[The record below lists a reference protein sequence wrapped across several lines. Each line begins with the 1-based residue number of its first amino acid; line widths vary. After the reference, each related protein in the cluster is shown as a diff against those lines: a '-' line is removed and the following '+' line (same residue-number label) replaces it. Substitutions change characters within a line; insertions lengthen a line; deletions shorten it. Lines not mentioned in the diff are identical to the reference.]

1 MERGC
6 PQNEPDVALL
16 DRELPPDD
24 VAGPALDMQP
34 LALAGFQVHFV
45 PHRHSSAPDVLPP
58 PRRGPSVGYCVPA
71 PDVGQLELEVLARAA
86 GSR

>member
-1 MERGC
+1 MSG
-6 PQNEPDVALL
+6 
-16 DRELPPDD
+16 
-24 VAGPALDMQP
+24 QP
-34 LALAGFQVHFV
+34 TFRHVSTEIEIGLAGFQVHFV